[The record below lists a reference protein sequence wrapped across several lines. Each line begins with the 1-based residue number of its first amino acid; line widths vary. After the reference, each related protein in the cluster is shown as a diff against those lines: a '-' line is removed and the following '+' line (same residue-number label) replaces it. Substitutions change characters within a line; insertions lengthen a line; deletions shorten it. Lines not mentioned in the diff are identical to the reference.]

1 MRSTMRHHRDVEAE
15 AIAGRLQR
23 AAKARGFTSDR
34 ARSGVDV
41 AGMAN
46 AIGASY
52 EMARRYCEGLATPT
66 GEVARAISGWLKV
79 RAAWLLYGE
88 GGMEDEAAA
97 VNENALQACLEAV
110 ENAQVMAGVKLS
122 HDRAAQIVAALYR
135 EAVQGSAPSASSL
148 AASLR
153 VLAN

>member
-1 MRSTMRHHRDVEAE
+1 MRSTMRHHKDAEAE

-41 AGMAN
+41 AGMAG

-66 GEVARAISGWLKV
+66 GEVARAIANWLKV

-88 GGMEDEAAA
+88 GGMEDEAAP
-97 VNENALQACLEAV
+97 VNETALEACLQALDEA
-110 ENAQVMAGVKLS
+110 QRLAGVKLT

-135 EAVQGSAPSASSL
+135 EAVQGATPSATSL